1 MEIVVTQESTVAVIS
16 IIGRLDALSAPDVE
30 EKLNQWLEQNETR
43 LVIDLEGL
51 DYISSA
57 GLRILLSAAKK
68 MKTRRGVLFLARLQ
82 AGVKQVFDISGFAA
96 IIPIYETVGA
106 ALEAAK

>member
-1 MEIVVTQESTVAVIS
+1 MEIAVTQESTVAVFS
-16 IIGRLDALSAPDVE
+16 ITGRLDALSAPDVE
-30 EKLNQWLEQNETR
+30 KKLNRWLEQNETR

-68 MKTRRGVLFLARLQ
+68 MKTREGVLFLARLQ
-82 AGVKQVFDISGFAA
+82 AGVKQVFDISGFAS